1 MSDTPDPAHEVGLEE
16 LAEALEAGK
25 PVYDV
30 REQEEFVRGHVPGVR
45 LLPMSEIEQRW
56 EEIPTDQGPVY
67 FVCAVGA
74 RSGKVAE
81 ALRQQGVDAVNIAG
95 GTKAWM
101 DAGRRLV
108 TGPS

>member
-1 MSDTPDPAHEVGLEE
+1 VTEVSIDE
-16 LAEALEAGK
+16 LAEVLEAGK

-30 REQEEFVRGHVPGVR
+30 REKDEFIKGHVPGVR
-45 LLPMSEIEQRW
+45 LLPMSEIEQRL
-56 EEIPTDQGPVY
+56 EEIPTDGTVY

-81 ALRQQGVDAVNIAG
+81 ALRQQGLDAVNVAG

-101 DAGRRLV
+101 EAGRRLA
-108 TGPS
+108 TGMS

>member
-1 MSDTPDPAHEVGLEE
+1 MSEVSIDELET
-16 LAEALEAGK
+16 ALEAGA

-30 REQEEFVRGHVPGVR
+30 RERDEFVRGHVPGVR
-45 LLPMSEIEQRW
+45 LLPMSEIEQRV
-56 EEIPTDQGPVY
+56 EEIPTGVTVY

-81 ALRQQGVDAVNIAG
+81 ALRQQGLDAVNVAG

-101 DAGRRLV
+101 DSGRRMA
-108 TGPS
+108 TGSQ

>member
-1 MSDTPDPAHEVGLEE
+1 VTEVSIDVM
-16 LAEALEAGK
+16 AEALEAGK

-30 REQEEFVRGHVPGVR
+30 REQDEFVRGHVPGVK
-45 LLPMSEIEQRW
+45 LLPMSEIEQRID
-56 EEIPTDQGPVY
+56 EIPTEGTVY

-74 RSGKVAE
+74 RSGRVAE
-81 ALRQQGVDAVNIAG
+81 ALRQQGIDAVNIEG

-108 TGPS
+108 TGMS

>member
-1 MSDTPDPAHEVGLEE
+1 MTEVSIDE

-25 PVYDV
+25 PAYDV
-30 REQEEFVRGHVPGVR
+30 REKEEFVRGHVPGVR
-45 LLPMSEIEQRW
+45 LLPMSEIEQRRD
-56 EEIPTDQGPVY
+56 ELPTDRGTIY

-81 ALRQQGVDAVNIAG
+81 ALRQQGVDAVNVTG

-101 DAGRRLV
+101 EAGRRLA
-108 TGPS
+108 TGLS

>member
-1 MSDTPDPAHEVGLEE
+1 MTEVSIDV

-30 REQEEFVRGHVPGVR
+30 REKDEFVRGHVPGVR
-45 LLPMSEIEQRW
+45 LLPMSEIEQRVA
-56 EEIPTDQGPVY
+56 EIPTDVTVY

-81 ALRQQGVDAVNIAG
+81 ALRQQGLDAVNVAG

-101 DAGRRLV
+101 DAGRRLA
-108 TGPS
+108 TGLS

>member
-1 MSDTPDPAHEVGLEE
+1 MTEVSIDV

-25 PVYDV
+25 LAYDV
-30 REQEEFVRGHVPGVR
+30 REKDEFVRGHVPGVR
-45 LLPMSEIEQRW
+45 FLPMSEIQERV
-56 EEIPTDQGPVY
+56 EEIPTDQGTVY

-81 ALRQQGVDAVNIAG
+81 VLRQQGLDAVNVAG

-101 DAGRRLV
+101 EAGRRLA
-108 TGPS
+108 TGMS

>member
-1 MSDTPDPAHEVGLEE
+1 MSIDV

-25 PVYDV
+25 LAYDV
-30 REQEEFVRGHVPGVR
+30 REKDEFVRGHVPGVR
-45 LLPMSEIEQRW
+45 LLPMSEIEQRR
-56 EEIPTDQGPVY
+56 EELPSEGTIY

-81 ALRQQGVDAVNIAG
+81 ALRQQGVDAVNVAG

-101 DAGRRLV
+101 EAGRRLV
-108 TGPS
+108 TGMA

>member
-1 MSDTPDPAHEVGLEE
+1 MTEVSIDV
-16 LAEALEAGK
+16 LAEVLEAGK

-30 REQEEFVRGHVPGVR
+30 REKDEFIKGHVPGVR
-45 LLPMSEIEQRW
+45 LLPMSEIEQRL
-56 EEIPTDQGPVY
+56 EEIPTDGTVY

-81 ALRQQGVDAVNIAG
+81 ALRQQGLDAVNVAG

-101 DAGRRLV
+101 EAGRRLA
-108 TGPS
+108 TGMS

>member
-1 MSDTPDPAHEVGLEE
+1 MTEVSIDE

-25 PVYDV
+25 PAYDV
-30 REQEEFVRGHVPGVR
+30 REKEEFIRGHVPGVR
-45 LLPMSEIEQRW
+45 LLPMSEIEQRRQ
-56 EEIPTDQGPVY
+56 ELPTDQGTIY

-81 ALRQQGVDAVNIAG
+81 ALRQQGIDAVNVTG

-101 DAGRRLV
+101 EAGRRLA
-108 TGPS
+108 TGMS

>member
-1 MSDTPDPAHEVGLEE
+1 VTEVSIDE

-25 PVYDV
+25 PAFDV
-30 REQEEFVRGHVPGVR
+30 REKDEFVRGHVPGVR
-45 LLPMSEIEQRW
+45 LLPMSEIEQRVQ
-56 EEIPTDQGPVY
+56 EIPTEGTVY

-81 ALRQQGVDAVNIAG
+81 ALRQRGLDAVNVTG

-101 DAGRRLV
+101 EAGRRLV
-108 TGPS
+108 TGMA

>member
-1 MSDTPDPAHEVGLEE
+1 MTEVSIDE

-30 REQEEFVRGHVPGVR
+30 REKDEFVRGHVPGVR
-45 LLPMSEIEQRW
+45 LLPMSEIEQRVQ
-56 EEIPTDQGPVY
+56 EIPTEGTIY

-81 ALRQQGVDAVNIAG
+81 ALRQQGLDAVNVAG

-101 DAGRRLV
+101 EAGRRLV
-108 TGPS
+108 TGSQ

>member
-1 MSDTPDPAHEVGLEE
+1 MSEVSIDELET
-16 LAEALEAGK
+16 ALQAGA

-30 REQEEFVRGHVPGVR
+30 REREEFVRGHVPGVH
-45 LLPMSEIEQRW
+45 LLPMSEIEQRVD
-56 EEIPTDQGPVY
+56 EIPTDVTVY

-81 ALRQQGVDAVNIAG
+81 ALRQQGLDAVNVAG

-101 DAGRRLV
+101 DSGRRMA
-108 TGPS
+108 TGAT

>member
-1 MSDTPDPAHEVGLEE
+1 MTEVTIDE
-16 LAEALEAGK
+16 LAEVLEAGK

-30 REQEEFVRGHVPGVR
+30 REKDEFVRGHVPGVR
-45 LLPMSEIEQRW
+45 LLPMSEIEQRVG
-56 EEIPTDQGPVY
+56 EIPTDGTVY

-81 ALRQQGVDAVNIAG
+81 ALRQQGLDAVNVAG

-101 DAGRRLV
+101 DAGRRLA
-108 TGPS
+108 TGLS

>member
-1 MSDTPDPAHEVGLEE
+1 MTEVSIDE

-25 PVYDV
+25 PAFDV
-30 REQEEFVRGHVPGVR
+30 REKDEFVRGHVPGVQ
-45 LLPMSEIEQRW
+45 LLPMSEIEQRMQ
-56 EEIPTDQGPVY
+56 EIPTEGTIY

-81 ALRQQGVDAVNIAG
+81 ALRQQGLDAVNVAG

-101 DAGRRLV
+101 EAGRRLA
-108 TGPS
+108 TGMS